1 MNELQ
6 KTRTLRILCVLFAAV
21 ILICAFLSPQAN
33 AASSASNYENAVLYW
48 TNVERSRH
56 GLSKL
61 KTTDALCSASGVRAK
76 ELYNK
81 FSHTRPNG
89 NKWTTALSAKG
100 VKYRSAAENI
110 ARGYT
115 SPCSVVKAWMDSD
128 GHRDNIL
135 SSKYSYLGVG
145 LHYTESGKKYYWD
158 QLFTGGVS
166 YSNAYGTYNVSPKGL
181 SVNKSSIKLSKGSS
195 TTITGTP
202 SPVYATA
209 VVTCKSSDTSVV
221 KVTGTEVNVIT
232 IKGVSNGKAKLTVK
246 CGSYT
251 KTISVTVGTGSSAS
265 THTHEDSSEEFSDI
279 FDSIFGIFD

>member
-6 KTRTLRILCVLFAAV
+6 KTRTLRLLCVLFAAV
-21 ILICAFLSPQAN
+21 ILICAVLSPQAN

-166 YSNAYGTYNVSPKGL
+166 YSNLQCFPQWPERQQV
-181 SVNKSSIKLSKGSS
+181 
-195 TTITGTP
+195 
-202 SPVYATA
+202 
-209 VVTCKSSDTSVV
+209 
-221 KVTGTEVNVIT
+221 E
-232 IKGVSNGKAKLTVK
+232 
-246 CGSYT
+246 
-251 KTISVTVGTGSSAS
+251 
-265 THTHEDSSEEFSDI
+265 H
-279 FDSIFGIFD
+279 